1 MGISEGRT
9 LQTQIEHV
17 LIFTR
22 LPLLRPLGAGGRE
35 KEQGVSGLMQ

>member
-22 LPLLRPLGAGGRE
+22 LPLLLGAAGERKN
-35 KEQGVSGLMQ
+35 KELAV